1 MKVLVEKKLLVVGLE
16 SLAEKLME
24 LPARIKFVESGTE
37 AVSSFKNEKFDGV
50 ISRWNLKDMADGKLL
65 RGIKLIKPTLPVV
78 SVVNSGSID
87 EEISS
92 RTAGV
97 NAVVTDKSSD
107 ILLSDIVCRI
117 FKMTVPSKAHSSVK
131 TK

>member
-1 MKVLVEKKLLVVGLE
+1 MKVLVEKKLLVVGLDG
-16 SLAEKLME
+16 LAQTLLE
-24 LPARIKFVESGTE
+24 LPARIKFVKNGIE
-37 AVSSFKNEKFDGV
+37 AVSSFKTEKFDGV
-50 ISRWNLKDMADGKLL
+50 ISRWNLEDMADGRLL
-65 RGIKLIKPTLPVV
+65 RGIKLIKPSLPVV
-78 SVVNSGSID
+78 SVVSSGNVD

-107 ILLSDIVCRI
+107 ILLGEIVCRI
-117 FKMTVPSKAHSSVK
+117 FGMASASKILSSVK

>member
-1 MKVLVEKKLLVVGLE
+1 MKVLVEKKILVVGLNGM
-16 SLAEKLME
+16 ARKLLD
-24 LPARIKFVESGTE
+24 LPARIKFVKNGVK

-50 ISRWNLKDMADGKLL
+50 ISRWNLDDMADGGLI
-65 RGIKLIKPTLPVV
+65 RGIKLIKPDLPVV

-92 RTAGV
+92 RAVGV

-107 ILLSDIVCRI
+107 VLLSEIICGI
-117 FKMTVPSKAHSSVK
+117 LGMSVPSKTLNSVR